1 MFCSVLTNNIMSKR
15 GFVKLFT
22 HSLHVLLCSHEQHHE
37 QKRFC
42 QVVYPQFTCSALLSR
57 TTSWAKEVLSSCL
70 PTVYMFCSA
79 LMNNIMSQRGFVK
92 LFTHSLH
99 VLLCS
104 HEQHHEQKRLC
115 QVVYQQ
121 FTCSALLS
129 RTTSWAKEVLSTCLP
144 TVYMFCSALTNNI
157 MSKRGFVKLFTH
169 SLHVLLCS
177 HEQRHEQK
185 RFCQVVYPQFTCS
198 ALLSWTTSWAKE
210 VLSSCLPTV
219 YMFCSAL
226 TNNIMSKRGFVK
238 LFTNSLHVL
247 LCSHDNNILSKRGF
261 VNLFTHSLHVLLC
274 SHEQHHEQKRFCPVV
289 YSQFT
294 CSALLSRTTSRAKEV
309 LSSCLPTVYMFC
321 SVLTNNIM
329 SKRGFVKLFT
339 HSLHVL
345 LCSHEQHHEQKRF
358 CQVVYPQFTCSA
370 LPSRT
375 TSWAK
380 EVLSRSLPQFTCSAL
395 LSRTT
400 SWAKEVLSSCLPTV
414 YMFCSA
420 LTNNIM
426 SKRGFVKLFTNS
438 LHVLLCSH
446 EQHPEQKRFCQLIYP
461 QFTCSALL
469 SRTTSWAKEVL
480 SSGLPTVYMF
490 FSALTNNIMSKI
502 GFVKL
507 FTHSLL
513 VLLCSHEQ
521 HHEQKRFCQV
531 VYPQFT
537 CSALLSWTTSWA
549 KEVLSS
555 CLPTVYMF
563 CSALTN
569 NIMSKRGFVQL
580 FTHSLH
586 VLLCSHEQHHEQ
598 KRFCQVVYPQFTC
611 SALFSRTT
619 SWAKEVLSSC
629 LPTVYM
635 FCSALMNNIM
645 SKRGLSSCL
654 PTVYMFCSALTN
666 NIMSKRGFVKFFTH
680 SLHVLLC
687 SHEQHHEQKRFCQ
700 VVYPQFTCSALL
712 SRTTSWAKEDL
723 SSCLPTVYMF
733 CSALTNN
740 IMSKRGLSSCLP
752 TVYMFCSALTN
763 NIMSKRG
770 FVKLFTHSFHVLLC
784 SHEQHHEQKRFCQVL
799 YPQFTCSAL
808 LSRTTSWAKEV
819 LSSCL
824 PTVYMFC
831 SALTNNIM
839 SKRGF
844 VKLFTHSLHVLL
856 CSHEQHHEQKRFCQV
871 LYPQFTC
878 SALLSRTTSW
888 AKEVLS
894 SCLPTVYMF
903 CSALTNN
910 IMSKRGFVKLF
921 THSLHVLLCSHEQ
934 HHEQKRFCQVVYPQF
949 TCSALLSRTT
959 SWAKEVLSS
968 CLPTVY
974 MFCSALM
981 NNIMSQRGL
990 SSCLPTVY
998 MFCSALT
1005 NNIMSKRGFVKLF
1018 THSLHVLLCSH
1029 EQHPEQKRFCQLV
1042 YPQFTCSALL
1052 SRTTSWAKEVLSSCL
1067 PTVYMSCSALTNN
1080 IMSKRVFVK
1089 CLPTVYMFFSALTNN
1104 IMSKIGLSSCLP
1116 TVYLFCSALTNN
1128 IMSKRGFVKLFTHS
1142 LHVLLCSHEQHHEQK
1157 RFCQVVYPQ
1166 FTCSDLLSRTT
1177 SWAKEVLS
1185 SCLPTVYMFCSAL
1198 TNNIMSKRGFVKL
1211 FTHSLHVLLCSH
1223 EQHHE
1228 QKSFCQ
1234 VVLPTV

>member
-1 MFCSVLTNNIMSKR
+1 MFCSVPMNNIMSKR

-42 QVVYPQFTCSALLSR
+42 HVVY
-57 TTSWAKEVLSSCL
+57 
-70 PTVYMFCSA
+70 
-79 LMNNIMSQRGFVK
+79 
-92 LFTHSLH
+92 
-99 VLLCS
+99 
-104 HEQHHEQKRLC
+104 
-115 QVVYQQ
+115 
-121 FTCSALLS
+121 
-129 RTTSWAKEVLSTCLP
+129 
-144 TVYMFCSALTNNI
+144 
-157 MSKRGFVKLFTH
+157 
-169 SLHVLLCS
+169 
-177 HEQRHEQK
+177 
-185 RFCQVVYPQFTCS
+185 
-198 ALLSWTTSWAKE
+198 
-210 VLSSCLPTV
+210 
-219 YMFCSAL
+219 
-226 TNNIMSKRGFVK
+226 
-238 LFTNSLHVL
+238 
-247 LCSHDNNILSKRGF
+247 
-261 VNLFTHSLHVLLC
+261 
-274 SHEQHHEQKRFCPVV
+274 
-289 YSQFT
+289 
-294 CSALLSRTTSRAKEV
+294 
-309 LSSCLPTVYMFC
+309 
-321 SVLTNNIM
+321 
-329 SKRGFVKLFT
+329 
-339 HSLHVL
+339 
-345 LCSHEQHHEQKRF
+345 
-358 CQVVYPQFTCSA
+358 
-370 LPSRT
+370 
-375 TSWAK
+375 
-380 EVLSRSLPQFTCSAL
+380 PQFTCSAL

-446 EQHPEQKRFCQLIYP
+446 EQHPEQKRFCQLVYP

-469 SRTTSWAKEVL
+469 SRTTSWAKEVLSSCLLTVYMFCSALTNNITSKRGFVKLFTHSLHVLLCSHEQHHEQKRFCQVVYPQFTCSALLSWTTSWAKEVLSSCLPTVYMFCSALTNNIMSKRGFVKFFTHSLHVLLCSHEQHHEQKRFCQVVYPQFYMFCSALTNNIMSKRGFVKLFTNSLHVLLCSHEQHPEQKRFCQLVYPQFTCPALLSRTTSWAKEFL

-645 SKRGLSSCL
+645 SKRG
-654 PTVYMFCSALTN
+654 
-666 NIMSKRGFVKFFTH
+666 FVKLFTH

-687 SHEQHHEQKRFCQ
+687 PHEQHHEQKRFCQVLYPQFTCSALLSRTTSWAKERFCQ

-740 IMSKRGLSSCLP
+740 IMSKRC
-752 TVYMFCSALTN
+752 
-763 NIMSKRG
+763 

-844 VKLFTHSLHVLL
+844 VKLFT
-856 CSHEQHHEQKRFCQV
+856 
-871 LYPQFTC
+871 PQFTC

-894 SCLPTVYMF
+894 SSLPTVYMF

-934 HHEQKRFCQVVYPQF
+934 HHEQKRICQVVYPQF

-974 MFCSALM
+974 MF
-981 NNIMSQRGL
+981 R
-990 SSCLPTVY
+990 
-998 MFCSALT
+998 SALT

-1029 EQHPEQKRFCQLV
+1029 EQHHEPKRFCQVV

-1052 SRTTSWAKEVLSSCL
+1052 SRTTSWAKEALSSCL
-1067 PTVYMSCSALTNN
+1067 PTVYMFCSALTNN
-1080 IMSKRVFVK
+1080 ILSKRGFVNLFTHSLHVLLCSHEQHHEQK
-1089 CLPTVYMFFSALTNN
+1089 KFCQVVYPQFTCPALLSRTTSWAKEFLSSGLPTVYMFF
-1104 IMSKIGLSSCLP
+1104 
-1116 TVYLFCSALTNN
+1116 SALTNN

-1157 RFCQVVYPQ
+1157 RLCQVVYPQ
-1166 FTCSDLLSRTT
+1166 FTCSALLSRTT

-1185 SCLPTVYMFCSAL
+1185 TCSGCCSWEQSRTCKLWVNNL
-1198 TNNIMSKRGFVKL
+1198 TKPLLLMMLFVRA
-1211 FTHSLHVLLCSH
+1211 
-1223 EQHHE
+1223 EQNM
-1228 QKSFCQ
+1228 
-1234 VVLPTV
+1234 

>member
-1 MFCSVLTNNIMSKR
+1 MSSSALTNNIMSKR
-15 GFVKLFT
+15 VFVKWFT

-37 QKRFC
+37 QNRYC

-79 LMNNIMSQRGFVK
+79 LMNNIMS
-92 LFTHSLH
+92 
-99 VLLCS
+99 
-104 HEQHHEQKRLC
+104 
-115 QVVYQQ
+115 
-121 FTCSALLS
+121 
-129 RTTSWAKEVLSTCLP
+129 
-144 TVYMFCSALTNNI
+144 
-157 MSKRGFVKLFTH
+157 KRGFVKLFTH
-169 SLHVLLCS
+169 SL
-177 HEQRHEQK
+177 Q
-185 RFCQVVYPQFTCS
+185 
-198 ALLSWTTSWAKE
+198 
-210 VLSSCLPTV
+210 
-219 YMFCSAL
+219 
-226 TNNIMSKRGFVK
+226 
-238 LFTNSLHVL
+238 
-247 LCSHDNNILSKRGF
+247 
-261 VNLFTHSLHVLLC
+261 VLLC

-289 YSQFT
+289 Y
-294 CSALLSRTTSRAKEV
+294 
-309 LSSCLPTVYMFC
+309 
-321 SVLTNNIM
+321 
-329 SKRGFVKLFT
+329 
-339 HSLHVL
+339 
-345 LCSHEQHHEQKRF
+345 
-358 CQVVYPQFTCSA
+358 PQFT
-370 LPSRT
+370 
-375 TSWAK
+375 W
-380 EVLSRSLPQFTCSAL
+380 SAL

-446 EQHPEQKRFCQLIYP
+446 EQHHEQKSFCQVVYP

-469 SRTTSWAKEVL
+469 SRTTSWAKEFL

-490 FSALTNNIMSKI
+490 FSAVTNNIMSKI

-537 CSALLSWTTSWA
+537 CSALLS
-549 KEVLSS
+549 
-555 CLPTVYMF
+555 
-563 CSALTN
+563 
-569 NIMSKRGFVQL
+569 
-580 FTHSLH
+580 
-586 VLLCSHEQHHEQ
+586 
-598 KRFCQVVYPQFTC
+598 
-611 SALFSRTT
+611 RTT
-619 SWAKEVLSSC
+619 SWA
-629 LPTVYM
+629 
-635 FCSALMNNIM
+635 
-645 SKRGLSSCL
+645 
-654 PTVYMFCSALTN
+654 
-666 NIMSKRGFVKFFTH
+666 
-680 SLHVLLC
+680 
-687 SHEQHHEQKRFCQ
+687 
-700 VVYPQFTCSALL
+700 
-712 SRTTSWAKEDL
+712 
-723 SSCLPTVYMF
+723 
-733 CSALTNN
+733 
-740 IMSKRGLSSCLP
+740 KRGLSSCLP

-770 FVKLFTHSFHVLLC
+770 FVKL
-784 SHEQHHEQKRFCQVL
+784 
-799 YPQFTCSAL
+799 
-808 LSRTTSWAKEV
+808 
-819 LSSCL
+819 
-824 PTVYMFC
+824 FC

-856 CSHEQHHEQKRFCQV
+856 CSHEQHHEQKKFCQV
-871 LYPQFTC
+871 VYPQFTC

-934 HHEQKRFCQVVYPQF
+934 HHEQKRFCQVVYQQF
-949 TCSALLSRTT
+949 TVLLCSHEQHHEQKS
-959 SWAKEVLSS
+959 
-968 CLPTVY
+968 
-974 MFCSALM
+974 FC
-981 NNIMSQRGL
+981 Q
-990 SSCLPTVY
+990 V
-998 MFCSALT
+998 
-1005 NNIMSKRGFVKLF
+1005 V

-1029 EQHPEQKRFCQLV
+1029 EQHHEQKRFCQVV

-1052 SRTTSWAKEVLSSCL
+1052 SRTTSWAKEVLSTCL
-1067 PTVYMSCSALTNN
+1067 PTVYMFCSALTNN
-1080 IMSKRVFVK
+1080 IMSKRSFVK
-1089 CLPTVYMFFSALTNN
+1089 LFTH
-1104 IMSKIGLSSCLP
+1104 SSHVLLCSHEQHHEQKSFCQVFTHSLHVLLCSHEQHHEQNRFCQVVLP

-1157 RFCQVVYPQ
+1157 RFCQVVYPTVYM
-1166 FTCSDLLSRTT
+1166 FCSALTTT

-1228 QKSFCQ
+1228 QKRFCQ
-1234 VVLPTV
+1234 VVYQQFTCSALLSWTTSWAKEFLSSCLPTVYMFCSALTNNIMSKRVFVKWFTHSLHVLLCSHEQHHEQNRFRQVVYPQFTCSALALTNNIMSKRGFVKLFTHSLHVLLCSHEQHHEQKRFVKLFTHSLHVLLCSHEQHHEQKRFCQVVYPEFTCSALLSRTTSWAKEVLSSCLPTVYMFCSALMNSRTCKLLVNNLTKPLLLMMLFVRAEQNM

>member
-1 MFCSVLTNNIMSKR
+1 MSKR
-15 GFVKLFT
+15 AFVKLFT
-22 HSLHVLLCSHEQHHE
+22 HSLDVLLCSHEQHHE
-37 QKRFC
+37 QKRIC
-42 QVVYPQFTCSALLSR
+42 QVVY
-57 TTSWAKEVLSSCL
+57 
-70 PTVYMFCSA
+70 
-79 LMNNIMSQRGFVK
+79 
-92 LFTHSLH
+92 
-99 VLLCS
+99 
-104 HEQHHEQKRLC
+104 
-115 QVVYQQ
+115 
-121 FTCSALLS
+121 
-129 RTTSWAKEVLSTCLP
+129 
-144 TVYMFCSALTNNI
+144 
-157 MSKRGFVKLFTH
+157 
-169 SLHVLLCS
+169 
-177 HEQRHEQK
+177 
-185 RFCQVVYPQFTCS
+185 
-198 ALLSWTTSWAKE
+198 
-210 VLSSCLPTV
+210 
-219 YMFCSAL
+219 
-226 TNNIMSKRGFVK
+226 
-238 LFTNSLHVL
+238 
-247 LCSHDNNILSKRGF
+247 
-261 VNLFTHSLHVLLC
+261 
-274 SHEQHHEQKRFCPVV
+274 
-289 YSQFT
+289 
-294 CSALLSRTTSRAKEV
+294 
-309 LSSCLPTVYMFC
+309 
-321 SVLTNNIM
+321 
-329 SKRGFVKLFT
+329 
-339 HSLHVL
+339 
-345 LCSHEQHHEQKRF
+345 
-358 CQVVYPQFTCSA
+358 
-370 LPSRT
+370 
-375 TSWAK
+375 
-380 EVLSRSLPQFTCSAL
+380 PQFTCSAL

-446 EQHPEQKRFCQLIYP
+446 EQHPEQKRFCQLVYP

-480 SSGLPTVYMF
+480 SSCLLTVYMF
-490 FSALTNNIMSKI
+490 CSALTNNITSKR

-507 FTHSLL
+507 FTHSLH
-513 VLLCSHEQ
+513 VLLCSREQ

-569 NIMSKRGFVQL
+569 NIMSKRGFVKFFTHSLHVLLCSHEQHHEQKRFCQVVYPQFTCSALLSRTTSWAKEVLSSCLPTVYISCSALTNNIMSKRVFVKWFTHSLHVLLCSHEQHHEQNRFCQVVYPQFTCSALLSRNNIMSKRGFVKLFTHSLHVLLCSHEQHHEQKRFCQVVYRQFTCSALPSRTTSWAKEVLSSCLPTVYMFCSALTNNITSKRGFVKL

-611 SALFSRTT
+611 SALLSWTT
-619 SWAKEVLSSC
+619 SWAKEV
-629 LPTVYM
+629 
-635 FCSALMNNIM
+635 
-645 SKRGLSSCL
+645 LSSCL

-740 IMSKRGLSSCLP
+740 IMSKRG
-752 TVYMFCSALTN
+752 
-763 NIMSKRG
+763 
-770 FVKLFTHSFHVLLC
+770 FV
-784 SHEQHHEQKRFCQVL
+784 
-799 YPQFTCSAL
+799 
-808 LSRTTSWAKEV
+808 
-819 LSSCL
+819 
-824 PTVYMFC
+824 
-831 SALTNNIM
+831 N
-839 SKRGF
+839 
-844 VKLFTHSLHVLL
+844 LFTHSLHVLL

-871 LYPQFTC
+871 VYPQFPC
-878 SALLSRTTSW
+878 SALLSWTTSW

-894 SCLPTVYMF
+894 S
-903 CSALTNN
+903 S
-910 IMSKRGFVKLF
+910 F

-959 SWAKEVLSS
+959 SWAKEDLSS

-974 MFCSALM
+974 MFCSALT
-981 NNIMSQRGL
+981 NNIMSKRGFVKFFTHSLHVLLCSHEQHHEQKRFCQVVYPQFTCSALLSRTTSWAKEDLSSCLPTVYMFCSALTNNIMSKRGFVKLFTHSLHVPLCSHEQHHEQKRFCQVVYPQFTCSALLSWTTSWAKEVL

-1089 CLPTVYMFFSALTNN
+1089 WFTHSLHVLLCSHEQHHEQNRFCQVVYPQFTCSALLSRTTSWAKEVLSSCLPTVYMFCSALMNN
-1104 IMSKIGLSSCLP
+1104 IMSKRGLSSCLP
-1116 TVYLFCSALTNN
+1116 TVYMFWSALTNN
-1128 IMSKRGFVKLFTHS
+1128 IMSKRGFVQLFTHS

-1166 FTCSDLLSRTT
+1166 FTCSALLSRTT
-1177 SWAKEVLS
+1177 SWAKELLS
-1185 SCLPTVYMFCSAL
+1185 SCLPTV
-1198 TNNIMSKRGFVKL
+1198 
-1211 FTHSLHVLLCSH
+1211 
-1223 EQHHE
+1223 
-1228 QKSFCQ
+1228 
-1234 VVLPTV
+1234 

>member
-1 MFCSVLTNNIMSKR
+1 MSKR

-22 HSLHVLLCSHEQHHE
+22 HSLHVLLCSHEKHHE

-70 PTVYMFCSA
+70 PTVYMFCS
-79 LMNNIMSQRGFVK
+79 S
-92 LFTHSLH
+92 
-99 VLLCS
+99 
-104 HEQHHEQKRLC
+104 
-115 QVVYQQ
+115 
-121 FTCSALLS
+121 
-129 RTTSWAKEVLSTCLP
+129 
-144 TVYMFCSALTNNI
+144 LTNNI

-177 HEQRHEQK
+177 HEQHYEQK
-185 RFCQVVYPQFTCS
+185 SFCQVVYPQFTCS
-198 ALLSWTTSWAKE
+198 ALLSRTTSWAKE
-210 VLSSCLPTV
+210 ALSSCLPTV

-226 TNNIMSKRGFVK
+226 TNNI
-238 LFTNSLHVL
+238 
-247 LCSHDNNILSKRGF
+247 LSKRCF
-261 VNLFTHSLHVLLC
+261 VN
-274 SHEQHHEQKRFCPVV
+274 
-289 YSQFT
+289 
-294 CSALLSRTTSRAKEV
+294 
-309 LSSCLPTVYMFC
+309 
-321 SVLTNNIM
+321 
-329 SKRGFVKLFT
+329 LFT

-358 CQVVYPQFTCSA
+358 CQVVYPQFTCPA
-370 LPSRT
+370 P
-375 TSWAK
+375 
-380 EVLSRSLPQFTCSAL
+380 

-400 SWAKEVLSSCLPTV
+400 SWAKE
-414 YMFCSA
+414 F
-420 LTNNIM
+420 
-426 SKRGFVKLFTNS
+426 
-438 LHVLLCSH
+438 
-446 EQHPEQKRFCQLIYP
+446 
-461 QFTCSALL
+461 
-469 SRTTSWAKEVL
+469 L
-480 SSGLPTVYMF
+480 SSGLTTVYMF

-586 VLLCSHEQHHEQ
+586 VLLCSHEQQHEQ

-645 SKRGLSSCL
+645 SKRG
-654 PTVYMFCSALTN
+654 
-666 NIMSKRGFVKFFTH
+666 FVKLFTH

-687 SHEQHHEQKRFCQ
+687 SHEQHHEQKRFRR
-700 VVYPQFTCSALL
+700 VV
-712 SRTTSWAKEDL
+712 
-723 SSCLPTVYMF
+723 
-733 CSALTNN
+733 
-740 IMSKRGLSSCLP
+740 
-752 TVYMFCSALTN
+752 
-763 NIMSKRG
+763 
-770 FVKLFTHSFHVLLC
+770 
-784 SHEQHHEQKRFCQVL
+784 

-831 SALTNNIM
+831 SSLTNNILSKRGFVKLFTHSLHVLLCSHEKHHEQKRFCQVVYPQFTCSALLSRTTSWAKEVLSSCLPTVYM
-839 SKRGF
+839 FCSSLTNNIVSKRGF

-856 CSHEQHHEQKRFCQV
+856 CSHEQHHEQKSFCQV
-871 LYPQFTC
+871 VYPQFRC

-888 AKEVLS
+888 AKEDLS

-949 TCSALLSRTT
+949 TCSALLSWTT

-968 CLPTVY
+968 CLPT
-974 MFCSALM
+974 
-981 NNIMSQRGL
+981 I
-990 SSCLPTVY
+990 Y

-1089 CLPTVYMFFSALTNN
+1089 WFTHSLHVLLCSHEQHHEQNRFCQVVYPQFTCSALLSRTT
-1104 IMSKIGLSSCLP
+1104 SWAKEVLSSCLP
-1116 TVYLFCSALTNN
+1116 TVYMFCSALMNN

-1157 RFCQVVYPQ
+1157 RFCPVVYPQ
-1166 FTCSDLLSRTT
+1166 FTCSALLSRTT

-1223 EQHHE
+1223 EQHPEQKRFCQLVYPQFTCSALLSRTTSWAKEVLSSCLPPVYMSCSALTNNIMSKRVFVKWFTHSLHVLLCSHEQHHEQNRFCQVVYPQFTCSALLSRTTSWAKEVLSSCLPTVYMFCSALMNNIMSKRGFVKLFTHSLHVLLCSHEQHHEQKRFCPVVYPQFTCSALLSRTTSWAKEVLSSCLPTVYMFCSALTNNIMSKRGFVKLYTNSLHVLLCSHEQHHE

-1234 VVLPTV
+1234 VVYPQFTCSALLSRTTSWAKELLSSCLPTV